1 MATNSRGPGTGTS
14 QKARDLFFQ
23 SLLNSNPAQRVE
35 HERVLSELAAGKR
48 VMEYHP
54 STIDRPEQLD
64 TPLAKREFTD
74 DAKGNSHLPVLHDE
88 IEYLLDKGVLVRKR
102 RTDENRLV
110 WPVGLHPKQEKIIK
124 GHYSQNKKME

>member
-1 MATNSRGPGTGTS
+1 MAVNSRGPGTESG

-23 SLLNSNPAQRVE
+23 SLMSPNPGQRIE

-54 STIDRPEQLD
+54 STSGRPEQLD
-64 TPLAKREFTD
+64 TPLAKRKFTD
-74 DAKGNSHLPVLHDE
+74 DTKGNAHLPVLHDE
-88 IEYLLDKGVLVRKR
+88 IEYLLGKGVLVRKR

-124 GHYSQNKKME
+124 GHFSQNKKME